1 MYKKSAAVITEIE
14 GDKFAIKY
22 CSVPATDTGKAAKYD
37 SVKVRAKDITA
48 LPSKNITIEKVLAFN
63 DSAAET
69 KISEAWELLQS
80 DESTAGQKI
89 SFEDLLGLVDS
100 AVPPEGVYFYFD
112 KLRAGF
118 EFLFLEEELKEGA
131 LSFVPRAQE
140 EIDALKSKADQKA
153 HEAEYFAAFVAR
165 LKEKKL
171 NLPDDAKF
179 MGDVEAV
186 ALCKSDK
193 SKAMQEIG
201 LAPTPENAHKLLLDT
216 GVWTITKNPHPT
228 RWGLSMQSASI
239 SLSAPPDEERFEVPG
254 IAYAIDNEWSSD
266 PDDAIAFDGKYLW
279 VHIADPASAILP
291 QSPIDKA
298 AMGRGATLYI
308 PEGAAR
314 MLCEDSLED
323 YALGLTEK
331 SRALSFRLSLND
343 DGTIEE
349 CQVMKTLVNVKRLTY
364 QSADGLKDTE
374 LKDLFAIARRNLERR
389 VKAGSVE
396 IDLPEVHIRLDEN
409 KKVFVE
415 PEVHPQSSEVVRE
428 MMLLAGEG
436 AARFAFANKIPFVY
450 VSQEAPDIPKDLPEG
465 LAGEFKTVKCM
476 HRRSV
481 GVTPSAHAGLGLG
494 MYSQVTSPLRRYGDL
509 LCHEQL
515 RAFLDGR
522 DLIDKDTMLERLAAG
537 DEAAYACKKAERK
550 SDLHWT
556 LVYLLQNPDWTGEAV
571 CVDFKG
577 NEAVFMI
584 PSLAQQ
590 TTFAP
595 KNKLNLND
603 KIIVKAKSVDIP
615 NLRAQFVEA

>member
-1 MYKKSAAVITEIE
+1 LEP
-14 GDKFAIKY
+14 GDSKY
-22 CSVPATDTGKAAKYD
+22 
-37 SVKVRAKDITA
+37 
-48 LPSKNITIEKVLAFN
+48 
-63 DSAAET
+63 
-69 KISEAWELLQS
+69 
-80 DESTAGQKI
+80 
-89 SFEDLLGLVDS
+89 
-100 AVPPEGVYFYFD
+100 
-112 KLRAGF
+112 
-118 EFLFLEEELKEGA
+118 
-131 LSFVPRAQE
+131 
-140 EIDALKSKADQKA
+140 
-153 HEAEYFAAFVAR
+153 
-165 LKEKKL
+165 
-171 NLPDDAKF
+171 
-179 MGDVEAV
+179 MGEVEAV
-186 ALCKSDK
+186 ALAKIDK
-193 SKAMQEIG
+193 SKVMQEIG
-201 LAPTPENAHKLLLDT
+201 LAATPENAHKLLLDT
-216 GVWTITKNPHPT
+216 GVWQITKNPHPT
-228 RWGLSMQSASI
+228 RWGLSMQSASL
-239 SLSAPPDEERFEVPG
+239 SLSSPPEEERYEVPG
-254 IAYAIDNEWSSD
+254 ISYAIDNEWSSD

-323 YALGLTEK
+323 YALGLKEK
-331 SRALSFRLSLND
+331 SGALSFRLLLND

-349 CQVMKTLVNVKRLTY
+349 CQVMKTLVSVKRLTY
-364 QSADGLKDTE
+364 QAADQLKDGE
-374 LKDLFAIARRNLERR
+374 LKDLFAIAARNLERR
-389 VKAGSVE
+389 KKAGSVE

-450 VSQEAPDIPKDLPEG
+450 VSQEAPDIPKDLPDG

-476 HRRSV
+476 RRRSV

-522 DLIDKDTMLERLAAG
+522 ELIDKDAMLERLSAG
-537 DEAAYACKKAERK
+537 DQAAYACKKAERK

-590 TTFAP
+590 TVFAP
-595 KNKLNLND
+595 SKKLELND
-603 KIIVKAKSVDIP
+603 KIMVKAKSVDIP
-615 NLRAQFVEA
+615 NLLVTFVEA